1 MMKRSR
7 QDRAAVSAIGSSR
20 NCRHL
25 LIMTAWMTSTE
36 AVQAPAVTA
45 PVHRLDRKPMV
56 ATSSRITSD
65 ADSRFC
71 AYCRSNS

>member
-1 MMKRSR
+1 MKRSR
-7 QDRAAVSAIGSSR
+7 QDCAAVSAIGSSR

-36 AVQAPAVTA
+36 AVQVPAATA
-45 PVHRLDRKPMV
+45 LVHRLDRKPMV

-65 ADSRFC
+65 ADNRFC